1 VSDKI
6 LPVIALL
13 AFLSAP
19 IVIGGAE
26 TSKESP
32 KEVQKSDSHSPE
44 GKTQD
49 SKVEAKADA
58 KSSEKGASTAPEV
71 EPKRKLS
78 NECLASEEVIADLEA
93 REKKIKEQEGALKER
108 EKEIAAQEA
117 ALKQELAKLEAKR
130 SEIRG
135 VSDKE
140 VAQRE
145 EQVNKLIETFE
156 GMSPKAAAQV
166 LGGVDDSLA
175 VLALGRLTSL
185 KAGKILAN
193 LKSEKSARLSEMM
206 AYGKAVKGKEG
217 TRGDTHERTPA
228 NAEE

>member
-1 VSDKI
+1 MSDKL
-6 LPVIALL
+6 LPLIALL

-19 IVIGGAE
+19 IVIGSAE
-26 TSKESP
+26 TAKDPVKESE
-32 KEVQKSDSHSPE
+32 KEV
-44 GKTQD
+44 
-49 SKVEAKADA
+49 SKVEG
-58 KSSEKGASTAPEV
+58 KSSEAGIEKVVEA
-71 EPKRKLS
+71 EPKKKLS

-93 REKKIKEQEGALKER
+93 REKKIKDQEGALKER
-108 EKEIAAQEA
+108 EKEIAAQES

-135 VSDKE
+135 VSEKE

-185 KAGKILAN
+185 KAGKILGN
-193 LKSEKSARLSEMM
+193 LKPEKSARLSEMM
-206 AYGKAVKGKEG
+206 AYGKTTKGKEG
-217 TRGDTHERTPA
+217 NRGDTHERTPA

>member
-1 VSDKI
+1 MSDKI
-6 LPVIALL
+6 LPLVALL

-26 TSKESP
+26 PTKEAP
-32 KEVQKSDSHSPE
+32 KEASRE
-44 GKTQD
+44 GPKGEVKATD
-49 SKVEAKADA
+49 VKAAEAKPVEA
-58 KSSEKGASTAPEV
+58 EV
-71 EPKRKLS
+71 KKKLS

-93 REKKIKEQEGALKER
+93 RENKLKEQEGALKER
-108 EKEIAAQEA
+108 EKEIAAQES

-135 VSDKE
+135 VSEKE

-185 KAGKILAN
+185 KAGKILGN
-193 LKSEKSARLSEMM
+193 LKPEKSARLSEMM
-206 AYGKAVKGKEG
+206 AYGRATKGKEG